1 MPVILARIPPRGK
14 GRRGGVRRSFC
25 LLPSYFSSLA
35 TARRFCLLTAVPFR
49 PTLTIWFIVS
59 APFLTFLL
67 LLVSGKLWGLAILFT
82 SHMVLLA
89 VTLMPTLQGF
99 GPVVTKFWPSTK
111 SVWLTIDDGPD
122 PGTTP
127 QVLALLKAFGA
138 RATFF
143 LIGSKAEKY
152 PELIRMILD
161 HGHTIGNHTQTHP
174 RLTFWSLG
182 PKRLAKEIDEFE
194 ATISCIHPQVPIWFR
209 APAGMKNPF
218 LHPILAARGLH
229 LVGWSVRAFDTQIN
243 DSHRIVHRI
252 KESVASGSIILF
264 HETDQPSVCLQAL
277 EQLLCELAIE
287 QFQLILPH
295 QNDLLAGPR
304 DALQEKC

>member
-1 MPVILARIPPRGK
+1 
-14 GRRGGVRRSFC
+14 
-25 LLPSYFSSLA
+25 
-35 TARRFCLLTAVPFR
+35 LLTAVRFR

-59 APFLTFLL
+59 APFLTLVL
-67 LLVSGKLWGLAILFT
+67 LLVSGRLWGLAILFT
-82 SHMVLLA
+82 SHMALLA
-89 VTLMPTLQGF
+89 VTLVPTLQGF
-99 GPVVTKFWPSTK
+99 GPVLTKFWADTK

-138 RATFF
+138 HATFF

-152 PELIRMILD
+152 PELTRMILD
-161 HGHTIGNHTQTHP
+161 GGHTIGNHTQTHP
-174 RLTFWSLG
+174 RLTFWRLG

-194 ATISCIHPQVPIWFR
+194 ATISSIHAPVPIWFR

-218 LHPILAARGLH
+218 LHPILAVRGLH

-252 KESVASGSIILF
+252 KESLSSGSIILF
-264 HETDQPSVCLQAL
+264 HETKQPSVCLQAL
-277 EQLLCELAIE
+277 EQLLRELAAD

-295 QNDLLAGPR
+295 PNHLLTSRRGG
-304 DALQEKC
+304 LQETC